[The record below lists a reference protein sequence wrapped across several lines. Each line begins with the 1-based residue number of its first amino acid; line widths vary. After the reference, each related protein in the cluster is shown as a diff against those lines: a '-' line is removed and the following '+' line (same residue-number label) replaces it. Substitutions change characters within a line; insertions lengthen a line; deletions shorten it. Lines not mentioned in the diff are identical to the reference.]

1 MSQSPT
7 STLDASGRQE
17 VRLVRLEE
25 QVKALAGDVGELKE
39 ELRAFRRA
47 ILAELRAHAKAK
59 EARMQLWLAL
69 LQPKTLIPLCIIV
82 VSVLAAG
89 SGMAFTWGD
98 FEIGSKSEQESP

>member
-1 MSQSPT
+1 MSHSPT

-89 SGMAFTWGD
+89 SGMAFTWGE
-98 FEIGSKSEQESP
+98 FQIGSNEQAAQP

>member
-1 MSQSPT
+1 MVHSPT
-7 STLDASGRQE
+7 STLDAASRQE

-47 ILAELRAHAKAK
+47 ILSELRSQAKAK
-59 EARMQLWLAL
+59 EARIQLWREV

-98 FEIGSKSEQESP
+98 FEIGSKPEQESP

>member
-1 MSQSPT
+1 MVHSPT
-7 STLDASGRQE
+7 STLDAASRQE

-47 ILAELRAHAKAK
+47 ILSELRSQAKAK
-59 EARMQLWLAL
+59 EARIQLWREV

-82 VSVLAAG
+82 VSVLAEG

-98 FEIGSKSEQESP
+98 FEIGSKSEQEIP